1 MGKKPKCA
9 TGKHC
14 DQNRRW
20 DQPQA
25 PPLPR
30 RLSFGN
36 PNEFGAVTALFEFDL
51 NGIVLAQCGVIKFQS
66 LADAP
71 HFDPYNAVRLRIKVS
86 GAAEHVGS
94 DGNGFEAIPAPFQF
108 LGNEILNQ
116 SPLTIRGRCQTVLEN
131 RCQALKQCFFW
142 LASGL

>member
-1 MGKKPKCA
+1 LGPA
-9 TGKHC
+9 TS
-14 DQNRRW
+14 
-20 DQPQA
+20 A
-25 PPLPR
+25 TA
-30 RLSFGN
+30 S
-36 PNEFGAVTALFEFDL
+36 ALFEFDL
-51 NGIVLAQCGVIKFQS
+51 NGIVLAECGVIKFQG

-71 HFDPYNAVRLRIKVS
+71 HFDPYNAVRLRIKVR

-131 RCQALKQCFFW
+131 RCQALKQCFFGSPP
-142 LASGL
+142 ASENPDPMLSFRLNVKFIAVNSL